1 MQSRAAAELRVLAA
15 MKTHGDSGERL
26 DSSRLLTG
34 RGRDQA
40 RLHLARRQYPAKIDG
55 ATSAYTAS
63 ADLSGICGAPSR
75 HSNKHDHERGHNP
88 GNTGANQ
95 RLRSLVSFGPAL
107 SRKIALKTE
116 PRRSLDRMF
125 DRVG

>member
-34 RGRDQA
+34 RGLDQA
-40 RLHLARRQYPAKIDG
+40 RLRFAARQYLANIEG
-55 ATSAYTAS
+55 AASAYWAS
-63 ADLSGICGAPSR
+63 AGLSALCEARPQ

-88 GNTGANQ
+88 GNNGANQ
-95 RLRSLVSFGPAL
+95 RLRSLVSLGPAL

-116 PRRSLDRMF
+116 TRRSLDRMF
-125 DRVG
+125 DHVG